1 MEDNKVTLTL
11 EEYLKMY
18 DYSREV
24 NSALKELKEY
34 LFSAF
39 EYYEEKDTIKF
50 DKYNLNDTKMTN
62 LLKKLF
68 PNEFESQINYLKM
81 ED

>member
-1 MEDNKVTLTL
+1 MEDNKITLSL

-24 NSALKELKEY
+24 NSTLKELKEY

-39 EYYEEKDTIKF
+39 EYDGEKDTIKF
-50 DKYNLNDTKMTN
+50 DKYNLNDIKMTN
-62 LLKKLF
+62 LLKKII
-68 PNEFESQINYLKM
+68 SK
-81 ED
+81 